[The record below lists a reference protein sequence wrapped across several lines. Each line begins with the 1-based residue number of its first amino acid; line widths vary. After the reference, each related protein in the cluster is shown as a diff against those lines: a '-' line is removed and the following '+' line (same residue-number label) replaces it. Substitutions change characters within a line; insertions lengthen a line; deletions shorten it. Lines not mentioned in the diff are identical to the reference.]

1 MLKRYQVSV
10 TRDGK
15 KVHMNHFIQELTA
28 SAVVGFLTP
37 LGAVEGEWKNV
48 TVLIE
53 RLAEPVEVVGRL
65 SISPI

>member
-28 SAVVGFLTP
+28 SSVVGLLAP
-37 LGAVEGEWKNV
+37 LGAVEGDWKNV
-48 TVLIE
+48 TVSIE
-53 RLAEPVEVVGRL
+53 QLAEPVEVVGRE
-65 SISPI
+65 SK